1 MLQGAIIGAV
11 AGLVVYFIQQR
22 NKKQQKESEVIDQND
37 TLEEEAKEKGDE

>member
-11 AGLVVYFIQQR
+11 AGLVLYFIQQR

-37 TLEEEAKEKGDE
+37 PLEEETKEKGDE